1 MTNSEFFS
9 NLVKDLIKA
18 DNTMSIEELYTHC
31 KIIGEHNG
39 FSETDLKNEWE
50 ELVKIK
56 EMN

>member
-1 MTNSEFFS
+1 MTEFFT

-18 DNTMSIEELYTHC
+18 DNTMSLEELYTHC

-50 ELVKIK
+50 ELRRLK
-56 EMN
+56 N